1 MKYIYLF
8 FRKISCSL
16 FFKIL
21 LFYRYFML
29 WFVTA
34 YWRREFWQVF
44 CPWGLWSSLSL
55 SRKVFFSNYFQKF
68 TLTLYFEW
76 ICPITDVLIIILLYM
91 DIEVQAFLRPSWLRP
106 GRESNS
112 RPDAYKSGALP
123 SKLTKLAVLLVF
135 IMSIINI
142 KEY

>member
-1 MKYIYLF
+1 
-8 FRKISCSL
+8 
-16 FFKIL
+16 
-21 LFYRYFML
+21 
-29 WFVTA
+29 
-34 YWRREFWQVF
+34 
-44 CPWGLWSSLSL
+44 
-55 SRKVFFSNYFQKF
+55 
-68 TLTLYFEW
+68 
-76 ICPITDVLIIILLYM
+76 M

-142 KEY
+142 KRVLICLLTYARQDDVY